1 MKDLI
6 KTIIGLFILYML
18 WINFDKAVA
27 IGNAVFDKAYKIL
40 VTNSEKVDSININ

>member
-6 KTIIGLFILYML
+6 KTIIGLFILYLL
-18 WINFDKAVA
+18 WMNFDKAVA
-27 IGNAVFDKAYKIL
+27 IGNAVFDKAYHIL

>member
-27 IGNAVFDKAYKIL
+27 IGNAVFDKAYKCL
-40 VTNSEKVDSININ
+40 VEKNDTININ

>member
-18 WINFDKAVA
+18 WMNFDKAVA
-27 IGNAVFDKAYKIL
+27 LGNAVFDKAYQL
-40 VTNSEKVDSININ
+40 VVTKSEKVDSININ